1 MIQSWLHSLLVSGC
15 ICSLILFVN
24 PDGKIKNLLETGC
37 ACIMVF
43 VFLSPIT
50 NLSMRHEIRN
60 DFREWTTIESDN
72 ISVDKQLIMNRD
84 FMEAEYQAYILNEAK
99 YHNIQLHDV
108 LVGMQQNSDGYWL
121 PVSVEYIT
129 TQTIPE
135 SFLLQ
140 IANDLGITEERI
152 SINEIE

>member
-1 MIQSWLHSLLVSGC
+1 
-15 ICSLILFVN
+15 
-24 PDGKIKNLLETGC
+24 
-37 ACIMVF
+37 
-43 VFLSPIT
+43 
-50 NLSMRHEIRN
+50 MRHEIRN

-72 ISVDKQLIMNRD
+72 IFVDKQLIMNRD

-99 YHNIQLHDV
+99 YHNIVLHDV

-152 SINEIE
+152 SINEIEWLVQEI

>member
-1 MIQSWLHSLLVSGC
+1 
-15 ICSLILFVN
+15 
-24 PDGKIKNLLETGC
+24 
-37 ACIMVF
+37 MVF

-72 ISVDKQLIMNRD
+72 IFVDKQLIMNRD

-99 YHNIQLHDV
+99 CHNIELHDV